1 MCSTRKVPGT
11 FEGEWQIYQPHN
23 VPRRGGRI
31 NTRNVVSAI
40 SEVPLVLWE
49 SGYLMMRWL
58 EHKAM
63 TSRIFRSLAFCSSSH
78 IVRKLACL
86 QPMIGMQGGSRV
98 LELGA
103 GIGLAAI
110 TATLAGAKVVATDGS
125 SDAP

>member
-1 MCSTRKVPGT
+1 MSK
-11 FEGEWQIYQPHN
+11 
-23 VPRRGGRI
+23 
-31 NTRNVVSAI
+31 
-40 SEVPLVLWE
+40 VPLVLWE

-63 TSRIFRSLAFCSSSH
+63 TSGVFRSLAFNFSMH
-78 IVRKLACL
+78 IVRKLAGL
-86 QPMIGMQGGSRV
+86 QALIRLQGGSRV

-125 SDAP
+125 SDTR